1 MSRKTTSVKHMV
13 TTVDEF
19 FDQLNAYFDSGEGR
33 SVAEIALDAGITRQ
47 HLYDI
52 KKRASMPSFELVVKL
67 TALIGGTINFSFP
80 KNLCQV

>member
-1 MSRKTTSVKHMV
+1 MSRKATSSKV

-19 FDQLNAYFDSGEGR
+19 FEQLNAYFESGEGR
-33 SVAEIALDAGITRQ
+33 SVAEIAQDAGITRQ

-52 KKRASMPSFELVVKL
+52 RKRASMPSFELVVKL
-67 TALIGGTINFSFP
+67 TVLIGGTIEFTFS